1 MTTEQIIQI
10 IPQQYMPK
18 CIEGRIRI
26 SIPYS
31 VYFKPEDVVI
41 EDRQATIEINV
52 GSSYV
57 HLFKYSF
64 DILIGLHK

>member
-1 MTTEQIIQI
+1 MTTQEIIQI

-26 SIPYS
+26 SIPYHL
-31 VYFKPEDVVI
+31 YFKPEDVI
-41 EDRQATIEINV
+41 IKERQAAIEINV

-57 HLFKYSF
+57 HLFKDLF
-64 DILIGLHK
+64 DALIFISK